1 MVLNDLCTRYRD
13 TTRKYRRYL
22 YVLTVLEVMGRYKI
36 PTLDLTPEEL

>member
-1 MVLNDLCTRYRD
+1 MRVTYISSV
-13 TTRKYRRYL
+13 RKYRRYL